1 MRFPGLVL
9 ALLPLALSPLCLRA
23 EPAVPAEDARA
34 VRAVIE
40 AQLDAFRRDDAAR
53 AFSYASPE
61 IRGMFATPAKFMHMV
76 RTQYAV
82 VYRPASVA
90 FEPPVISEGQ
100 VLQPVR
106 FTDAEGRAW
115 GAIYPMWREPDG
127 TWRVDGCYLQRLA
140 ARKT

>member
-1 MRFPGLVL
+1 VRFLGFALL
-9 ALLPLALSPLCLRA
+9 ALLPLVLRA

-40 AQLDAFRRDDAAR
+40 AQLDAFRRDDSAR

-61 IRGMFATPAKFMHMV
+61 IREMFRTPEKFMHMV

-90 FEPPVISEGQ
+90 FEAPQITEGQ
-100 VLQPVR
+100 VWQPVR
-106 FTDAEGRAW
+106 FTDSEGRAW

-127 TWRVDGCYLQRLA
+127 AWRVNGCYLQPLA
-140 ARKT
+140 ARRI

>member
-1 MRFPGLVL
+1 MRFVGAVIL
-9 ALLPLALSPLCLRA
+9 AVLPLLSGAQQTDVRP
-23 EPAVPAEDARA
+23 EDARA

-53 AFSYASPE
+53 AFSYAAPG
-61 IRGMFATPAKFMHMV
+61 IRETFGTAENFMQMV

-90 FEPPVISEGQ
+90 FEAPLVSEGQ
-100 VLQPVR
+100 VVQPVR
-106 FTDAEGRAW
+106 FTDSEGSAW

-127 TWRVDGCYLQRLA
+127 TWRVNGCYLQRLA
-140 ARKT
+140 ARKI